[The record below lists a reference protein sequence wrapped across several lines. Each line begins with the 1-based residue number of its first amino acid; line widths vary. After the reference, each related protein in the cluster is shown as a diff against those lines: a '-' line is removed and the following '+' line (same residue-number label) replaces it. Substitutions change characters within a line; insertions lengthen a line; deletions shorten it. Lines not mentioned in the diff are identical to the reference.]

1 MGDTAAMSR
10 VERDVSLA
18 IAVRYAVVIVG
29 GLLLARQMEVYLPHA
44 ILLGVCCVA
53 VPSMLR
59 SLRSP
64 AGPTKAARTK

>member
-1 MGDTAAMSR
+1 MNTS
-10 VERDVSLA
+10 ERAVSLA
-18 IAVRYAVVIVG
+18 IAGLYALGIVG
-29 GLLLARQMEVYLPHA
+29 GLLLFGQVELYLPHA

-64 AGPTKAARTK
+64 ADATRAGRTK

>member
-1 MGDTAAMSR
+1 MSR
-10 VERDVSLA
+10 VERNVSLA
-18 IAVRYAVVIVG
+18 IAVLYAVVIVG
-29 GLLLARQMEVYLPHA
+29 GLLLARQMELYLPHA

-64 AGPTKAARTK
+64 ADATRAPSRK

>member
-1 MGDTAAMSR
+1 MSR

-18 IAVRYAVVIVG
+18 IAVLYAVVIVG
-29 GLLLARQMEVYLPHA
+29 GLLLSRQMELYLPHA

-64 AGPTKAARTK
+64 ADAPIAARTK